1 MKMFPDGAGFAA
13 LIIIIICVAAII
25 ISAIKHYKKAIAVSL
40 AVMLLAGGYWA
51 YGVFTLYKH
60 PNLSQR
66 ENLVASGIMYEK
78 FYYYAKGFDSAEDFA
93 DDLLPEAKTADKISG
108 VNENTVKNNIKYKV
122 LNTENS
128 NIEITIHYFESAEEA
143 KKAYLDDLEQQ
154 KSIIPRGPGSNYYS
168 SSNIS
173 YAISSIAYDTIEFMF
188 PFSNS
193 DDARLIV
200 CLCLGDSYVLI
211 SEKATDIDQITLPD
225 IINEKCEGCSE
236 RLGPIFM

>member
-13 LIIIIICVAAII
+13 LVFLIISVIIIII
-25 ISAIKHYKKAIAVSL
+25 SAVKHYKKAMVISL
-40 AVMLLAGGYWA
+40 AVMLIAGGYLA
-51 YGVFTLYKH
+51 YGGFTLYRH
-60 PNLSQR
+60 PYIDQGERLF
-66 ENLVASGIMYEK
+66 ASGIMYEK
-78 FYYYAKGFDSAEDFA
+78 FYYYAKEFDSAEDFA

-128 NIEITIHYFESAEEA
+128 NIEITIHSFESAEEA

-154 KSIIPRGPGSNYYS
+154 KSIIPRGPGSNNYS
-168 SSNIS
+168 SGSIS
-173 YAISSIAYDTIEFMF
+173 YAISSIAYDGVKFLL
-188 PFSNS
+188 PFEDS
-193 DDARLIV
+193 DGARLMV
-200 CLCLGDSYVLI
+200 CLYLGDSYVFI
-211 SEKATDIDQITLPD
+211 SEKATDFDQITLPD